1 MNKTLKICVTI
12 LAITTITP
20 LFSQSKEFK
29 TGKSLDVQFS
39 VLRELSMFYVD
50 SIKID
55 KLITT
60 GIDAMLESLDPYTVY
75 IPEEDNESI
84 ELMTTGSYGGI
95 GAIIRKVDSGVLI
108 SEVNENSPADKA
120 GLVSGD
126 IILKIDN
133 KITANQ
139 PIDSCSAKMK
149 GIPGTE
155 VDFVVKSLRGGDT
168 INFKIIRDRIHFP
181 DVAYS
186 GLINDTLGY
195 IRVTG
200 FTLGGSKDVKKS
212 LLELKSK
219 ANLKRLIIDLR
230 GNGGG
235 LLDEAVNLVSLFVPR
250 GTKVVSALGRVKQA
264 DIIYY
269 TKEEPVDTTLSLV
282 VLVNSSSASSSEIVA
297 GALQDLDRATIV
309 GTRTFGKGLVQSIRD
324 VGYNNKIKLTTAKY
338 YTPSGRCVQAIDY
351 NQRNENGSVG
361 NIPDSLRKAFKTLKG
376 RTVYDGGGIAP
387 DVTIEFQSFSRP
399 ALSLVYGDILHE
411 YSINYFKDHLTIA
424 TPSKFE
430 LTAAEYEDFV
440 KFASQKE
447 FDSRTASDVDL
458 DKFIATA
465 RKENL
470 YNDFKKEIDALDA
483 RVKIGKE
490 DVLRRNSVEI
500 KALLEEEIVN
510 RYYFQRGRVESI
522 LRSDLQVKT
531 ASSVKLIN

>member
-20 LFSQSKEFK
+20 LFAQSKEFK

-155 VDFVVKSLRGGDT
+155 VNFVVKRLRGGDT
-168 INFKIIRDRIHFP
+168 ISFKIIRDRIHFP
-181 DVAYS
+181 DVAYG

-250 GTKVVSALGRVKQA
+250 GTKVVSALGRVKQT

>member
-12 LAITTITP
+12 LAITIITP

-55 KLITT
+55 KLIAT

-155 VDFVVKSLRGGDT
+155 VDFVVKRLRGGDT
-168 INFKIIRDRIHFP
+168 ISFKIIRDKIHFP
-181 DVAYS
+181 DVAYG

-264 DIIYY
+264 DMIYY

-351 NQRNENGSVG
+351 NQRNEDGSVG

-376 RTVYDGGGIAP
+376 RPVYDGGGIAP

>member
-12 LAITTITP
+12 LAIITITP

-155 VDFVVKSLRGGDT
+155 VDFVVKRLRGGDT
-168 INFKIIRDRIHFP
+168 ISFKIIRDRIHFP

-250 GTKVVSALGRVKQA
+250 GTKVVSALGRVKQT

-361 NIPDSLRKAFKTLKG
+361 NIPDSLRKTFKTLKG

-387 DVTIEFQSFSRP
+387 DVTIESQSFSRP

>member
-12 LAITTITP
+12 LAITIITP

-155 VDFVVKSLRGGDT
+155 VDFVVKRLRGGDT
-168 INFKIIRDRIHFP
+168 ISFKIIRDKIHFP
-181 DVAYS
+181 DVAYG

-212 LLELKSK
+212 LLELKSR

-264 DIIYY
+264 DMIYY

-361 NIPDSLRKAFKTLKG
+361 NIPDSLRKVFKTLKG
-376 RTVYDGGGIAP
+376 RPVYDGGGIAP
-387 DVTIEFQSFSRP
+387 DVTIESQSFSRP

-424 TPSKFE
+424 IPSKFE

>member
-1 MNKTLKICVTI
+1 MNKILKSCVTF
-12 LAITTITP
+12 LTIISIIP
-20 LFSQSKEFK
+20 LFAQSKEFK

-39 VLRELSMFYVD
+39 VIRELSMFYVD

-60 GIDAMLESLDPYTVY
+60 GIEAMLESLDPYTVY
-75 IPEEDNESI
+75 IPEEDNESL

-95 GAIIRKVDSGVLI
+95 GAVIRKVSSGVFI
-108 SEVNENSPADKA
+108 TEVNENSPAAKA

-133 KITANQ
+133 ILTSNQ

-149 GIPGTE
+149 GSPGTE
-155 VDFVVKSLRGGDT
+155 VNFVIKKLRGGDT
-168 INFKIIRDRIHFP
+168 VNFKIIRDKIHFP

-200 FTLGGSKDVKKS
+200 FTMGGSRDVKKA

-219 ANLKRLIIDLR
+219 GPLKKLIVDLR

-235 LLDEAVNLVSLFVPR
+235 LLDEAVNLVALFVPKE
-250 GTKVVSALGRVKQA
+250 TKVVSALGRVKQA
-264 DIIYY
+264 DMVYY
-269 TKEEPVDTTLSLV
+269 TKEEPVDINLPLV
-282 VLVNSSSASSSEIVA
+282 VLVNSASASSSEIVA

-309 GTRTFGKGLVQSIRD
+309 GTRTFGKGLVQSIRE

-351 NQRNENGSVG
+351 NQRNEDGSVG
-361 NIPDSLRKAFKTLKG
+361 SIPDSLRKAFKTLKG

-387 DVTIEFQSFSRP
+387 DVTIEPQSFSRP
-399 ALSLVYGDILHE
+399 ALSLVYGEILHD
-411 YSINYFKDHLTIA
+411 YSIIYFKDHITIA
-424 TPSKFE
+424 SPAKFE
-430 LTAAEYEDFV
+430 LTSQEYEEFV

-465 RKENL
+465 KRENL
-470 YNDFKKEIDALDA
+470 YPDFKNEIDALEA

-490 DVLRRNSVEI
+490 DVLRRNSEEI
-500 KALLEEEIVN
+500 KTLLEEEIVN
-510 RYYFQRGRVESI
+510 RYYYQSGRVASI
-522 LRSDLQVKT
+522 LRNDVQVKK
-531 ASSVKLIN
+531 AAEIKLIN

>member
-155 VDFVVKSLRGGDT
+155 VNFVVKRLRGGDT
-168 INFKIIRDRIHFP
+168 ISFKIIRDKIHFP
-181 DVAYS
+181 DVAYG

-264 DIIYY
+264 DMIYY

-324 VGYNNKIKLTTAKY
+324 VGYNNKIKFTTAKY

-351 NQRNENGSVG
+351 NQRNEDGSVG

-376 RTVYDGGGIAP
+376 RPVYDGGGIAP
-387 DVTIEFQSFSRP
+387 DVTIESQSFSRP

-430 LTAAEYEDFV
+430 LTVAEYEDFV

>member
-155 VDFVVKSLRGGDT
+155 VNFVVKRLRGGDT
-168 INFKIIRDRIHFP
+168 ISFKIIRDKIHFP

-250 GTKVVSALGRVKQA
+250 GTKVVSALGRVKQT

>member
-250 GTKVVSALGRVKQA
+250 GTKVVSALGRVKQT

>member
-1 MNKTLKICVTI
+1 MNKILKSCVTF
-12 LAITTITP
+12 LTIISIIP
-20 LFSQSKEFK
+20 LFAQSKEFK

-39 VLRELSMFYVD
+39 VIRELSMFYVD

-60 GIDAMLESLDPYTVY
+60 GIEAMLESLDPYTVY
-75 IPEEDNESI
+75 IPEEDNESL

-95 GAIIRKVDSGVLI
+95 GAVIRKVSSGVFI
-108 SEVNENSPADKA
+108 TEVNENSPAAKA

-133 KITANQ
+133 ILTSNQ

-149 GIPGTE
+149 GSPCTE
-155 VDFVVKSLRGGDT
+155 VNFVIKKLRGGDT
-168 INFKIIRDRIHFP
+168 VNFKIIRDKIHFP

-200 FTLGGSKDVKKS
+200 FTMGGSKDVKKA

-219 ANLKRLIIDLR
+219 GTLKKLIVDLR

-235 LLDEAVNLVSLFVPR
+235 LLDEAVNLVALFVPKE
-250 GTKVVSALGRVKQA
+250 TKVVSALGRVKQA
-264 DIIYY
+264 DMVYY
-269 TKEEPVDTTLSLV
+269 TKEEPVDINLPLV
-282 VLVNSSSASSSEIVA
+282 VLVNSASASSSEIVA

-309 GTRTFGKGLVQSIRD
+309 GTRTFGKGLVQSIRE

-351 NQRNENGSVG
+351 NQRNEDGSVG
-361 NIPDSLRKAFKTLKG
+361 SIPDSLRKAFKTLKG

-387 DVTIEFQSFSRP
+387 DVTIEPQSFSRP
-399 ALSLVYGDILHE
+399 ALSLVYGEILHD
-411 YSINYFKDHLTIA
+411 YSIIYFKDHITIA
-424 TPSKFE
+424 SPAKFE
-430 LTAAEYEDFV
+430 LTLQEYEEFV

-458 DKFIATA
+458 DKFIEKEK
-465 RKENL
+465 RENL
-470 YNDFKKEIDALDA
+470 YPDFKNEIDALEA

-490 DVLRRNSVEI
+490 DVLRRNSEEI
-500 KALLEEEIVN
+500 KTLLEEEIVN
-510 RYYFQRGRVESI
+510 RYYYQSGRVASI
-522 LRSDLQVKT
+522 LRNDVQVKK
-531 ASSVKLIN
+531 AAEIKLIN